1 MAGRPVTRAQLAEA
15 IAGLSLDDSPVAV
28 HVSWRSFPRVDGG
41 PATLVGAFLDRGCTL
56 LVPTMANT
64 LFSIPAPLDD
74 RPARNATDYEAKDA
88 SAARDPWPGLS
99 DIYDPSRTE
108 TDPGLGATPAYV
120 ASHPDRVR
128 SARSGSLAAIGPLA
142 NQLMAAESDDD
153 MFGPYRAL
161 VALGGRV
168 LLIGVGLDRLTI
180 LHLAEVEAGRRPF
193 IYWMR
198 GPDGRPM
205 RSRGGAC
212 SDGFSNLAPVVASL
226 ETTTRVGTS
235 TWRVFPARELVA
247 TAAEAIRSS
256 PSITRCDDPAC
267 IECPDAVA
275 GGPIESSG
283 DSRTLT
289 DHGAWW
295 P

>member
-1 MAGRPVTRAQLAEA
+1 MAGQPVTRAQLVEA
-15 IAGLSLDDSPVAV
+15 ISGLSLDDSPVAV
-28 HVSWRSFPRVDGG
+28 HVSLRSFPRVDGG

-64 LFSIPAPLDD
+64 LFSIPAPLND
-74 RPARNATDYEAKDA
+74 RPLRNATDYDAKDA
-88 SAARDPWPGLS
+88 SAAQDPWPGLS

-108 TDPGLGATPAYV
+108 TDPDLGATPAYV
-120 ASHPDRVR
+120 ASHPERVR
-128 SARSGSLAAIGPLA
+128 AKRSPGSLTAIGPLA
-142 NQLMAAESDDD
+142 DQLMAAETDDD

-193 IYWMR
+193 IYWGR
-198 GPDGRPM
+198 GPDGKPM

-212 SDGFSNLAPVVASL
+212 SDGFANLDPVLAPL
-226 ETTTRVGTS
+226 ETTTRVGES
-235 TWRVFPARELVA
+235 TWRLFPARELVA
-247 TAAEAIRSS
+247 TAAEAIRSN

-275 GGPIESSG
+275 GGPIE
-283 DSRTLT
+283 
-289 DHGAWW
+289 
-295 P
+295 